1 VDWARLSNFTY
12 NLSAQRNTKIVG
24 DYLATFIRY
33 LQANGM
39 SLSQTDIVGFSL
51 GAHIAGVAGYNL
63 NGQLKRIIGTNKQ
76 FTMKHV
82 SN

>member
-1 VDWARLSNFTY
+1 
-12 NLSAQRNTKIVG
+12 
-24 DYLATFIRY
+24 
-33 LQANGM
+33 M